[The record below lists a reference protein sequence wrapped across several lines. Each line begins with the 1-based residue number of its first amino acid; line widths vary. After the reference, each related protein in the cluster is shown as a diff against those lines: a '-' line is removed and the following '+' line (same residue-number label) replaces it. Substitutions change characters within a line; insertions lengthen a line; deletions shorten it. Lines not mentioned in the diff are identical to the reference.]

1 MREWISVLMDGESH
15 PEEARITLNKLKN
28 EPECRE
34 DWATYHLIG
43 DALRGMPY
51 LPVDIHVKLDK
62 RLADEPT
69 ILAPRRR
76 AKPLWVAL
84 SAAASVAAIALVGWV
99 ALKNTTELPL
109 GTSQLASRQVTPLA
123 QLDNLAMRAGVREY
137 LIAHQEFSPSTAMQ
151 GVAPYVRTSYTAQG
165 ESAQ

>member
-51 LPVDIHVKLDK
+51 LPVDVHVKLDK
-62 RLADEPT
+62 RLAEEPT

-99 ALKNTTELPL
+99 ALNSTTEPV
-109 GTSQLASRQVTPLA
+109 GVGQLAARQVAPIA
-123 QLDNLAMRAGVREY
+123 QLDNSAVRASVREY
-137 LIAHQEFSPSTAMQ
+137 LVAHQEFSPSTAMQ
-151 GVAPYVRTSYTAQG
+151 GVAPYVRTSYTSQG
-165 ESAQ
+165 EGAQ